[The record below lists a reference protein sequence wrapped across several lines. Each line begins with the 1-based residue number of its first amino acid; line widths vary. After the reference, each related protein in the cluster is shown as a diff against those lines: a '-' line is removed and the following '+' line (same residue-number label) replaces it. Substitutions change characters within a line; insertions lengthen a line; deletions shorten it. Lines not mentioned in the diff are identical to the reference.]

1 MWYYTWDKVSGG
13 CASCGFGIKQRK
25 VFVLIA
31 PKPIGA
37 AERGWLALPF
47 RVLLI
52 EDCHILRVSL
62 AGLLNA
68 SRRFELVAEAEGIDQ
83 ALEVYW
89 AARPTVVLVGPGILT
104 AERIDVV
111 AGLLSNVPEAKIV
124 VLLLQ
129 DDDETIA
136 AAVRSGVLGVVGR
149 RASIDTLLDAVTEV
163 AEGGTHYEHLSDI
176 LLGYLNEVGPATR
189 QKLAPR
195 ELRVLRMIAEGM
207 SSKEIANA
215 LGLAVETVR
224 YYRKS
229 IMRKLNVHNVAAL
242 LQAAFA
248 ENLISRVHGEAG

>member
-1 MWYYTWDKVSGG
+1 VPY
-13 CASCGFGIKQRK
+13 
-25 VFVLIA
+25 
-31 PKPIGA
+31 
-37 AERGWLALPF
+37 

-52 EDCHILRVSL
+52 EDCHILRLALAALLDASGFEQIAQAESL
-62 AGLLNA
+62 
-68 SRRFELVAEAEGIDQ
+68 DQ

-89 AARPTVVLVGPGILT
+89 AAQPTVVLVGPGLLT

-124 VLLLQ
+124 AVILQ
-129 DDDETIA
+129 DDDETISN
-136 AAVRSGVLGVVGR
+136 AVRSGVLGVVGR
-149 RASIDTLLDAVTEV
+149 RASVNTLLVALTKV

-176 LLGYLNEVGPATR
+176 LLGYLNEVGPATGHR
-189 QKLAPR
+189 LAPR

-207 SSKEIANA
+207 SSKEIANT

-248 ENLISRVHGEAG
+248 ENLISRVQGEVG